1 MNNSTTGLA
10 QRVPESLELRRELR
24 ARLER
29 FLAGSKLLPPL
40 PLSRLR
46 VLMGEFLTATGV
58 DAAYGNWCM
67 IFINNILWRE
77 VIRRIP
83 VQKRLLLLP
92 FCLRHAT
99 RCEASYD
106 EFGLI
111 CADCGRCR
119 IAELRERAD
128 ALGLVTLVA
137 ESSSRVAEWVA
148 SGEIQAVIG
157 VSCLASL
164 ERAFPSMLRNAVPG
178 IAIPLNR
185 DGCKDTD
192 FDDELL
198 SEALTLSEVEGWE
211 LPSYDE
217 VKAQVEALF
226 AAERVTRA
234 MLFDHH
240 RAQIFAQ
247 EARLVLSGHGKHYRP
262 MLTIMTY
269 LALAETTV
277 VPPWLEQVALA
288 VECFHKAS
296 LVHDDIED
304 NDDCRYGEPTVHV
317 RQSVG
322 VAINLGDYLQGE
334 GYRLLSSD
342 PVPEKLRGQ
351 FAAIAAVGH
360 CELALGQA
368 QELEWREGVQNMDMV
383 LDTFRLKTAPAFRV
397 ALAMGALAAGRLEGL
412 EDCFQKLSE
421 AMGIAYQLQDDID
434 DQEDDPASAVFVYAH
449 EKQVEL
455 ADARRALQELVDT
468 LREEAYAALE
478 NVSSQPLKSLLF
490 RMISKILPPA
500 NLPALPIHGATS
512 AQPQDNAP

>member
-1 MNNSTTGLA
+1 MNSNNSTIA
-10 QRVPESLELRRELR
+10 VIQHVPESPGLRRDLR
-24 ARLER
+24 GRLEQ
-29 FLAGSKLLPPL
+29 FLAGRKLLPPL

-46 VLMGEFLTATGV
+46 ALVGEFLAATGV
-58 DAAYGNWCM
+58 DSAYGHWCM
-67 IFINNILWRE
+67 IFINNILWRD

-99 RCEASYD
+99 RCEGSYD
-106 EFGLI
+106 ELGLI

-119 IAELRERAD
+119 IAGLRERAD

-137 ESSSRVAEWVA
+137 ESSSRVAEWVE

-164 ERAFPSMLRNAVPG
+164 ERAFPAMLRNAVPG
-178 IAIPLNR
+178 IAIPLNH

-192 FDDELL
+192 FDDDVLADAL
-198 SEALTLSEVEGWE
+198 ALGEAEVME
-211 LPSYDE
+211 LPGYDE
-217 VKAQVEALF
+217 VKAQVQALF
-226 AAERVTRA
+226 TSERLDRA
-234 MLFDHH
+234 MLFNRH
-240 RAQIFAQ
+240 RARVFAQ
-247 EARLVLSGHGKHYRP
+247 EARLALCEHGKHYRP

-269 LALAETTV
+269 LALAETTAI
-277 VPPWLEQVALA
+277 PPWLEQVALA

-304 NDDCRYGEPTVHV
+304 NDDSRYGEPTAHA
-317 RQSVG
+317 RQGVG

-334 GYRLLSSD
+334 GYRLLCSD

-351 FAAIAAVGH
+351 LAAIAAEGH

-368 QELEWREGVQNMDMV
+368 QELEWRDGVQNMEMV

-397 ALAMGALAAGRLEGL
+397 ALAMGALAAGRLDGL
-412 EDCFQKLSE
+412 HECFQKLSE

-434 DQEDDPASAVFVYAH
+434 DQEDDPASAVFVYAR
-449 EKQVEL
+449 ERQVEL
-455 ADARRALQELVDT
+455 ADARRALRELADAQ
-468 LREEAYAALE
+468 REDAYAALE
-478 NVSSQPLKSLLF
+478 GVSSQPLKSLLF
-490 RMISKILPPA
+490 RMVGKLLPPPPA
-500 NLPALPIHGATS
+500 TLPTP
-512 AQPQDNAP
+512 P